1 MPSSDLIVS
10 PLSAATLTRRGWLLA
25 AVAIAATPAW
35 DALAGTA
42 RPRILFV
49 CEAGTVKSP
58 MARELFGRRARDRG
72 IAVDAF
78 SRGLHLADHVS
89 AGLRQRLLVD
99 RIDTMAEAPQTLT
112 AADWQSALLVVAF
125 NPLPASVDHGDVI
138 DWTDLGSMNDDYDH
152 SLADLN
158 GRIERLIDMLEARGL
173 SQ

>member
-1 MPSSDLIVS
+1 MPSSVPIVS
-10 PLSAATLTRRGWLLA
+10 PLSAATLTRRGWLVA
-25 AVAIAATPAW
+25 AVAVAATPAW
-35 DALAGTA
+35 ASVNGAA

-58 MARELFGRRARDRG
+58 MARELFRRRARDRG

-89 AGLRQRLLVD
+89 AGLRHRLLAD

-112 AADWQSALLVVAF
+112 PDDWRSASIVVAF
-125 NPLPASVDHGDVI
+125 NPLPALVDRGDVL
-138 DWTDLGSMNDDYDH
+138 DWTDVGSMNDDYDR

-158 GRIERLIDMLEARGL
+158 QRIERLLDDLEARGIGH
-173 SQ
+173 